1 MDLTGVPAELTPI
14 VATIAVTVA
23 LWKIIGE
30 GIKAWRDARQI
41 GKPTTPYEALAARV
55 VALEDDATATATER
69 RKDARR
75 IDDLEDQV
83 GALKAS
89 VRRLAGVLLREVAAV
104 LTWIDSGAKPPRPD
118 QEITV
123 IRQLIAD
130 LADPD
135 KEH

>member
-1 MDLTGVPAELTPI
+1 MELTGVPAELTP
-14 VATIAVTVA
+14 VLATIAVTVA
-23 LWKIIGE
+23 LWKIVGE

-55 VALEDDATATATER
+55 VALEDDATE
-69 RKDARR
+69 KGNR
-75 IDDLEDQV
+75 IDELETKV

-104 LTWIDSGAKPPRPD
+104 LTWIDRGAKPPRPD

>member
-1 MDLTGVPAELTPI
+1 MDLTGVPAELTPV

-23 LWKIIGE
+23 LWKIVGE

-55 VALEDDATATATER
+55 VALEDDATE
-69 RKDARR
+69 KGNR
-75 IDDLEDQV
+75 IDELETKV

-104 LTWIDSGAKPPRPD
+104 LAWIDRGAKSPRPD

>member
-1 MDLTGVPAELTPI
+1 MDLTGVPAELTP
-14 VATIAVTVA
+14 VLATIAVTVA
-23 LWKIIGE
+23 LWKIVGE

-55 VALEDDATATATER
+55 VALEDDATE
-69 RKDARR
+69 KGNR
-75 IDDLEDQV
+75 IDELETKV

-89 VRRLAGVLLREVAAV
+89 VRRLAGVLMREVAAV
-104 LTWIDSGAKPPRPD
+104 LAWIDGGAKPPRPD

>member
-1 MDLTGVPAELTPI
+1 MDLTGVPAELTP
-14 VATIAVTVA
+14 VLATIAVTVA
-23 LWKIIGE
+23 LWKIVGE

-55 VALEDDATATATER
+55 VALEDDATE
-69 RKDARR
+69 KGNR
-75 IDDLEDQV
+75 IDELETKV

-104 LTWIDSGAKPPRPD
+104 LAWIDRGAKPPRPD

>member
-1 MDLTGVPAELTPI
+1 MDLTGVPAELTP
-14 VATIAVTVA
+14 VLATIAVTVA
-23 LWKIIGE
+23 LWKIVGE

-55 VALEDDATATATER
+55 VALEDDATE
-69 RKDARR
+69 KGNR
-75 IDDLEDQV
+75 IDELETKV

-104 LTWIDSGAKPPRPD
+104 LTWIDKGAKPPRPD

>member
-1 MDLTGVPAELTPI
+1 MDLTGVPAELTPV

-23 LWKIIGE
+23 LWKIVGE

-55 VALEDDATATATER
+55 VALEDDATE
-69 RKDARR
+69 KGNR
-75 IDDLEDQV
+75 IDELETKV

-104 LTWIDSGAKPPRPD
+104 LAWIDRGAKPPRPD

-130 LADPD
+130 LTDPD